1 MSPDSRFAGDE
12 KYASECVTL
21 WENIFSFSRAQD
33 SRTGDVLSFG
43 IIRCMNFKA
52 VRVENC
58 FPWLTFPCLRFLF
71 RLAYSTTVSVVVSE
85 DRNVAGRKL
94 EWFYLSF

>member
-1 MSPDSRFAGDE
+1 MLLCGKMYFRSPGHEIRE
-12 KYASECVTL
+12 QT
-21 WENIFSFSRAQD
+21 
-33 SRTGDVLSFG
+33 TVLSFG
-43 IIRCMNFKA
+43 IIRCINFKP

-58 FPWLTFPCLRFLF
+58 FPWLTFPSLRFLF
-71 RLAYSTTVSVVVSE
+71 RLAYRTTVSVVVSE